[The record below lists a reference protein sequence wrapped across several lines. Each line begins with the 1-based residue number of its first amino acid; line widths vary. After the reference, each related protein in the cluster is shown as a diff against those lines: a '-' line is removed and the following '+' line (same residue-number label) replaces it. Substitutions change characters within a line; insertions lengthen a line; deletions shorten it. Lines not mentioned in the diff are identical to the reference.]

1 MCLIGLWTD
10 LVVSKPLSAVDKDK
24 LLSEELLF
32 NSDRLVRIEITI
44 AEADWDAL
52 RSQSRSLAAA
62 LSKGEMAETPYTY
75 FRGDVSIDGVKISS
89 VGIRKKGFLG
99 SQDEVRPSLKVK
111 FSEFEKNG
119 QIGGLDRLT
128 LNNNKQDA
136 TLAYQFLGYRLY
148 REAGLPAPRCGLA
161 EVIVNGNSLGV
172 YSNVESVKK
181 PFLKNE
187 FGDDSGNLYEGT
199 YPADFYPD
207 RVNRFEAKTN
217 EKKNDRTKLQD
228 IARLL
233 EKPGDDLAE
242 QVATHVDMEQFHK
255 FWALESLIGFWDGY
269 CANQNNYFVYV
280 NPTDSRIHF
289 IPWGLDSAFSESI
302 LTPFNPGPASVK
314 ARGLLAFQLYQD
326 STIRMR
332 HVETVRS
339 LLDTVW
345 NEQKL
350 IAGIDRVTEMTNG
363 HRHEAQGDAKKSTDK
378 MKAFV
383 SARRRQILNEIKDGP
398 VDYKTPPP
406 PPMYS
411 RNVGDVAGTF
421 STVWAEKPD
430 EDRLEHGSAKLTLK
444 IDGQVVT
451 FSQIGVIA
459 EPRPPSPLEPPR
471 TGPSPPT
478 LTFTGNRESNGKTI
492 SLWIGFADP
501 QFQSSSGDSIAVQGL
516 LMEAQNFFAM
526 RFFAGTVVLNE
537 ATREEGASVS
547 GSLKGNLF
555 QLKTSR

>member
-1 MCLIGLWTD
+1 LCLDT
-10 LVVSKPLSAVDKDK
+10 VVSTSLCAADKDAQ
-24 LLSEELLF
+24 LSEELLF
-32 NSDRLVRIEITI
+32 SSDRLVRIEITI

-62 LSKGEMAETPYTY
+62 LSKGELSETPYTY
-75 FRGDVSIDGVKISS
+75 FRGDVSIDGVNISS

-111 FSEFEKNG
+111 FSEFKKNG
-119 QIGGLDRLT
+119 RIGGLDRLT
-128 LNNNKQDA
+128 LNNNKQDS
-136 TLAYQFLGYRLY
+136 TQTYQFLGYRLY

-161 EVIVNGNSLGV
+161 EVLVNGRSLGV

-207 RVNRFEAKTN
+207 RVHRFEAKTN
-217 EKKNDRTKLQD
+217 KKKNDRTKLRD

-233 EKPGDDLAE
+233 EKPGEDLAE
-242 QVATHVDMEQFHK
+242 QLAAHIEMEQFHK

-280 NPTDSRIHF
+280 NPADSRICF

-302 LTPFNPGPASVK
+302 ITPFNPGPASVK
-314 ARGLLAFQLYQD
+314 ARGLLAFRLYQNPKVR
-326 STIRMR
+326 TR

-345 NEQKL
+345 KEQEL
-350 IAGIDRVTEMTNG
+350 IAGIDRVTEMTKG

-378 MKAFV
+378 MKAFI

-411 RNVGDVAGTF
+411 RNVGEVAGTF
-421 STVWAEKPD
+421 STVWADKPG
-430 EDRLEHGSAKLTLK
+430 EDRLENGSAELTLK
-444 IDGQVVT
+444 VDGKDIT

-459 EPRPPSPLEPPR
+459 EPRPPSPLNPPR
-471 TGPSPPT
+471 PGPPPPT
-478 LTFTGNRESNGKTI
+478 LTFTGKRESNGKTI
-492 SLWIGFADP
+492 SLWIGLAEP
-501 QFQSSSGDSIAVQGL
+501 QFQSSDGDAIAVQGL
-516 LMEAQNFFAM
+516 LMEAQNFFTM
-526 RFFAGTVVLNE
+526 RFFAGTVILKE
-537 ATREEGASVS
+537 ATRKEGASVS
-547 GSLKGNLF
+547 GSLKGSLF
-555 QLKTSR
+555 HLKTSR